1 MNILVDRVWQT
12 DEIHKKKTFGQS
24 FPLLLIVS
32 LCLLMIAGFS
42 NDVFAQ
48 AEVTAWGNL
57 RGIRVDGQLM
67 KFETNLRVVGK
78 NWSNILQTAKERQNP
93 TYSRIGNKRTIKTKL
108 GSLNISE
115 TVTDEGTG
123 LASINVKYTSDAD
136 TNIAGAY
143 FCITLPGSNYIGG
156 SAHLIKPESSK
167 SKIELTP
174 IRTSG
179 KNEYVHTKAAGI
191 EFDSPN
197 RQLKVTFGEPTD
209 VLVKDASINGNNNIE
224 VYLAIIRGNA
234 VKGRMAS
241 RTFTLKASGRIDKS
255 PVTLTL
261 NTSEPGRTFA
271 GIGGNFRLQN
281 PKLDPEVI
289 NYNLNHLRVA
299 WARVELPWSAWQ
311 PKENADPIKAAE
323 DGNLNPHVKASMEM
337 AQKLNKM
344 GIPLILSAWF
354 PPQWAVRGKLHYRPV
369 NGVWG
374 NELNPEKMNEIYKSI
389 TGYIQYLKNHY
400 GVEIKMFSFNESDLG
415 INVRQTPEQHDQLIK
430 GLGAYFEAH
439 GLKTKL
445 LLGDTSDANP
455 FYFIKPAMS
464 EPAARPY
471 MGAVDFHSWRGWA
484 DSTLEKWAH
493 AATKLH
499 LPLIVGEGSIDAA
512 AWRYP
517 QIFLE
522 PTYAREEINLYVK
535 ILSICEPESILQWQL
550 TSDYSDMAGGGL
562 WGNDSTPLHPTQ
574 RFWNLKQ
581 LGSTPKDLHFMPIT
595 SNRTDVTC
603 AAMGNNAKGMYAIHL
618 VNNGTTRKVI
628 LTGLPDNVHSLQ
640 IYITDSED
648 HMKRGKTVMV
658 KSGRATFELKSESFT
673 SLVNAKI

>member
-1 MNILVDRVWQT
+1 MKISRNRVWQSQ
-12 DEIHKKKTFGQS
+12 KTIRGNAFNLSQLS
-24 FPLLLIVS
+24 IWPVA
-32 LCLLMIAGFS
+32 LCLLMITGFTTH
-42 NDVFAQ
+42 VFAQ
-48 AEVTAWGNL
+48 AEVMAWGNI
-57 RGIRVDGQLM
+57 RGIRVHGQLM
-67 KFETNLRVVGK
+67 KFQTSLRVVGD
-78 NWSNILQTAKERQNP
+78 NWSDILQTAKERQNP
-93 TYSRIGNKRTIKTKL
+93 KYSRSGNERTIKTKL
-108 GSLNISE
+108 GSLDIVE

-123 LASINVKYTSDAD
+123 LAKVQATYTSDAD
-136 TNIAGAY
+136 TNITGAY
-143 FCITLPGSNYIGG
+143 FCITLPGSAYIGG
-156 SAHLIKPESSK
+156 TANLINPQSSK

-174 IRTSG
+174 TQSG
-179 KNEYVHTKAAGI
+179 GRNEYVHTKASGI
-191 EFDSPN
+191 QFIASN
-197 RQLKVTFGEPTD
+197 RQLKITFDEPTD
-209 VLVKDASINGNNNIE
+209 VLVKDATGSSNNIE
-224 VYLAIIRGNA
+224 VYLAVIDGKA
-234 VKGRMAS
+234 VKGRTVNK
-241 RTFTLKASGRIDKS
+241 TFTLKATGRIDKR
-255 PVTLTL
+255 PVSLRL
-261 NTSEPGRTFA
+261 NTAKPGRTFA

-289 NYNLNHLRVA
+289 KYNLNHLRVA

-311 PKENADPIKAAE
+311 PKEDVDPIKAAE

-337 AQKLNKM
+337 ARKLSKK

-354 PPQWAVRGKLHYRPV
+354 PPKWAVLGELHYRPV

-374 NELNPEKMNEIYKSI
+374 NELNPDKMDEIYKSI
-389 TGYIQYLKNHY
+389 TEYVQYLKDHY
-400 GVEIKMFSFNESDLG
+400 GVEIRMFSFNESDLG

-455 FYFIKPAMS
+455 FYFIKPAMND
-464 EPAARPY
+464 PAARPY

-484 DSTLEKWAH
+484 DTTLEKWAH

-535 ILSICEPESILQWQL
+535 ILSICQPESILQWQL

-581 LGSTPKDLHFMPIT
+581 LGSTPKGLHFMPIA
-595 SNRTDVTC
+595 SNRTDITC
-603 AAMGNNAKGMYAIHL
+603 AAMGDNTKGEYAIHL
-618 VNNGTTRKVI
+618 VNNGTTRKVV
-628 LTGLPDNVHSLQ
+628 LTGLPDKVHSLQ
-640 IYITDSED
+640 IYVTDSKD
-648 HMKRGKTVMV
+648 HMKQGTTVRVKNGK
-658 KSGRATFELKSESFT
+658 ATFELKSESFT
-673 SLVNAKI
+673 SLMNVEN

>member
-1 MNILVDRVWQT
+1 MNILKDRVWRTNKT
-12 DEIHKKKTFGQS
+12 DKKNAFNQS
-24 FPLLLIVS
+24 LPSFLIVS
-32 LCLLMIAGFS
+32 LCLLMITGFS
-42 NDVFAQ
+42 NNVFAQ

-67 KFETNLRVVGK
+67 KFKTSLRIVGDD
-78 NWSNILQTAKERQNP
+78 WSNILQTAKERQNP
-93 TYSRIGNKRTIKTKL
+93 KYSRDGIERTIKTKL
-108 GSLNISE
+108 GSLNIIE
-115 TVTDEGTG
+115 TITDEGTG
-123 LASINVKYTSDAD
+123 QASVKVQYTSDAD

-143 FCITLPGSNYIGG
+143 FCITLPGADYIGG
-156 SAHLIKPESSK
+156 SANLMKPESSK

-174 IRTSG
+174 MHASG
-179 KNEYVHTKAAGI
+179 ENEYVHTKAAGI

-197 RQLKVTFGEPTD
+197 RQLKVTFDEPAD
-209 VLVKDASINGNNNIE
+209 VLVKDDHINGNNNIE
-224 VYLAIIRGNA
+224 VYLAVIQGNA
-234 VKGRMAS
+234 VKGQTVS
-241 RTFTLKASGRIDKS
+241 RTFTLKASGGIDKR

-261 NTSEPGRTFA
+261 NTSEHGRTFA

-299 WARVELPWSAWQ
+299 WARVELPWIAWQ
-311 PKENADPIKAAE
+311 PKEDVDPIKAAE
-323 DGNLNPHVKASMEM
+323 DGNMNPHVKASMEM
-337 AQKLNKM
+337 AQRLSKM
-344 GIPLILSAWF
+344 GVSLILSAWF
-354 PPQWAVRGKLHYRPV
+354 PPQWAVQGKLHYRPV

-374 NELNPEKMNEIYKSI
+374 NELNPGKMNEIYRSI
-389 TGYIQYLKNHY
+389 TEYIQYLKKHY

-439 GLKTKL
+439 GLNTKL

-455 FYFIKPAMS
+455 FYFIKPAMND
-464 EPAARPY
+464 PAARPY

-484 DSTLEKWAH
+484 DTTLEKWAH
-493 AATKLH
+493 AAAKLH

-535 ILSICEPESILQWQL
+535 ILSICHPESILQWQL

-581 LGSTPKDLHFMPIT
+581 LGSTPKDLHFIPIT
-595 SNRTDVTC
+595 SNRADITC
-603 AAMGNNAKGMYAIHL
+603 AAMGNNEKGIYAIHL
-618 VNNGTTRKVI
+618 VNNGTTRKAT
-628 LTGLPDNVHSLQ
+628 LTGLPDKVHTLQ
-640 IYITDSED
+640 IYVTDSTD
-648 HMKRGKTVMV
+648 HMKQGKTVRV
-658 KSGRATFELKSESFT
+658 KNGKATFELKSESFT
-673 SLVNAKI
+673 SLMNAEN